1 MPIAHHVDDKGVKT
15 VNRQRMTGKYA
26 QPADRLRQTVFHPHQ
41 QRHRRHKHQRAAV
54 DVIGISEVAVD
65 KQLMFGAARDQR
77 HAQRKSQR
85 RQPAHGAPARLHHA
99 NRPSGQRIQQVVE
112 GIAVD
117 IQVNRQQ
124 MRVAEGQLIGIR
136 VGDRRQHHQ
145 RGGQVAARYRFDAD
159 QRRQQVNHRDG
170 VEKPQMIE
178 HRLLQDAAQRRPETD
193 LGESRDIDQRNGAV
207 EQNAAEDA
215 GEMPPAG
222 ALFAEEQVA
231 GNHEEQR
238 HRHARQ

>member
-1 MPIAHHVDDKGVKT
+1 MPAAHHVDDKGVKT
-15 VNRQRMTGKYA
+15 VDRQRMAGERA

-54 DVIGISEVAVD
+54 DVVGIGEVAVD
-65 KQLMFGAARDQR
+65 EQLVLGAARDQHR
-77 HAQRKSQR
+77 AQRKSQR

-99 NRPSGQRIQQVVE
+99 NRPPGQRIQQVVE

-124 MRVAEGQLIGIR
+124 VRIAEGQLVGIR

-145 RGGQVAARYRFDAD
+145 RGGQVTARHRLDAD
-159 QRRQQVNHRDG
+159 QRRQQVNHRNG
-170 VEKPQMIE
+170 VEKPQVVE
-178 HRLLQDAAQRRPETD
+178 HRLLQNAAQRRPEAD
-193 LGESRDIDQRNGAV
+193 LGEGRDIDQRDGAV
-207 EQNAAEDA
+207 EQNAAGDT

-222 ALFAEEQVA
+222 ALSPK
-231 GNHEEQR
+231 NR
-238 HRHARQ
+238 